1 MNNYVKKNY
10 HIDKEDIKNATANV
24 IDILEKKKKV
34 IIAHDKGKRR
44 NAILGKTIKYMI
56 NHARQNGIK
65 KPIVLSIRFKKS
77 KCYRSNHVI
86 YVYDLSTQMLRN
98 IRNIINDDEEI
109 VAIVINDF
117 DILSMDICKS
127 TPLLELIDSIKS
139 KFNVI
144 YEVMTTGGIHNEP
157 ICLPFITF
165 RIIDNKFAKL
175 TGIEGTNHLAELFFD
190 TRGETK
196 PSESAYIVNKKI
208 AEYADVDLYNYVNEN
223 NFIKPDVIE
232 YNSNEELLNGV
243 LEKITQLDAIDKC
256 RSSRVQE
263 KFHIIIYNNVRNMST
278 DDYDQIKYYAENI
291 NNRVE
296 RVVICTNMNF
306 FCEWNTEYAYYNKH
320 RKSNESIFVVEKNKF
335 MLGPWHYAKDVI
347 RSVSVICDST
357 HSMNMT
363 LEEFI
368 NIYRISYSTYF
379 HSDENKIFIH
389 CINKYLTH
397 SNYSEMEYLLT
408 KDLPEIF
415 NKNALQAFYDNYID
429 AGSLNKCVKAT
440 VKRRI

>member
-24 IDILEKKKKV
+24 IDILDKKKKV

-44 NAILGKTIKYMI
+44 NAILGKTIKYIM
-56 NHARQNGIK
+56 NRARQNGIK
-65 KPIVLSIRFKKS
+65 KPIVLSIRLKKS

-86 YVYDLSTQMLRN
+86 YVYELSTQMLRK

-139 KFNVI
+139 KFNVM
-144 YEVMTTGGIHNEP
+144 YEVMTTSGIHDEP

-196 PSESAYIVNKKI
+196 PQESAYIVNKKI

-263 KFHIIIYNNVRNMST
+263 KFHIIIYNNVINMST

-291 NNRVE
+291 NNRIE
-296 RVVICTNMNF
+296 RVVICTNLNF
-306 FCEWNTEYAYYNKH
+306 F
-320 RKSNESIFVVEKNKF
+320 
-335 MLGPWHYAKDVI
+335 
-347 RSVSVICDST
+347 
-357 HSMNMT
+357 
-363 LEEFI
+363 
-368 NIYRISYSTYF
+368 
-379 HSDENKIFIH
+379 
-389 CINKYLTH
+389 
-397 SNYSEMEYLLT
+397 
-408 KDLPEIF
+408 
-415 NKNALQAFYDNYID
+415 
-429 AGSLNKCVKAT
+429 
-440 VKRRI
+440 